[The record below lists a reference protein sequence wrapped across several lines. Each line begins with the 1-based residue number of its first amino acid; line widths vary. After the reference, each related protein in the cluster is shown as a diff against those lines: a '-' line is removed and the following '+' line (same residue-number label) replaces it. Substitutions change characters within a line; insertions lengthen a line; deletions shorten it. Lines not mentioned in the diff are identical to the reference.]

1 MPYRRAL
8 FFSLLRS
15 SLCCQCRGASP
26 ACFIATTDIHRQT
39 VAQIEQQDSTPVARG
54 NVGAYNSLLSS
65 YYSILMLGSGNPLP
79 CVNLQGS
86 GFLSDNILRD
96 SYNPSNDTVE
106 PQFKI
111 FTIPTHPIVDN
122 STVMPPLR
130 FLFSRRP
137 SVSHMPPGVP
147 EGRIFSSHALVFC
160 FSWIF
165 CKHTGEEP
173 DISSLTQHGTHSGL
187 LKVFKPKIY
196 RRPSPSLNHLH
207 EGRRGLEVGKGSQP
221 LAANLVPSVPG
232 YGMRINTGEN
242 TNLLF

>member
-1 MPYRRAL
+1 
-8 FFSLLRS
+8 
-15 SLCCQCRGASP
+15 
-26 ACFIATTDIHRQT
+26 
-39 VAQIEQQDSTPVARG
+39 
-54 NVGAYNSLLSS
+54 
-65 YYSILMLGSGNPLP
+65 MLGSGNPLP

-147 EGRIFSSHALVFC
+147 EGTIFSSHTLVF
-160 FSWIF
+160 
-165 CKHTGEEP
+165 
-173 DISSLTQHGTHSGL
+173 
-187 LKVFKPKIY
+187 
-196 RRPSPSLNHLH
+196 
-207 EGRRGLEVGKGSQP
+207 
-221 LAANLVPSVPG
+221 
-232 YGMRINTGEN
+232 
-242 TNLLF
+242 